1 MSCDTGTGNIRIEPV
16 NVSWE
21 IEEQSSIVCVADVA
35 ESLENKW
42 FGLQASNGTKYYAW
56 YTVTG
61 GAAAVDPA
69 IAGRTALPIT
79 IAPNASA
86 SAVATATA
94 AAIDA
99 IGGGLLFESN
109 AVADKVY
116 VSNIGAADVEKIFD
130 GTAPTG
136 FTFNQCQQG
145 GYLDCGLL
153 DGNVESSFESQFLEI
168 KSHQTG
174 TSLRAELRQ
183 GTTAEIS
190 LTMQETDV
198 ARIKEVFA
206 TVNGGT
212 HTPSGGTELFGW
224 GTNLQGTNTIIQAR
238 RLVLHP
244 VTMGADRS
252 RDLCFWKAMA
262 MPETMVFSGEEVNTI
277 AVTFKT
283 YIDSEK
289 PEEIQHWSYG
299 DWTQLIPGA

>member
-42 FGLQASNGTKYYAW
+42 FGLEASNGTKYYAW

-79 IAPNASA
+79 IAPNATA
-86 SAVATATA
+86 AAVATATA

-99 IGGGLLFESN
+99 VGGGLLFESS
-109 AVADKVY
+109 AVDDKVY
-116 VSNIGAADVEKIFD
+116 ITNIGAADVEKVFD

-145 GYLDCGLL
+145 GYLDCGLI
-153 DGNVESSFESQFLEI
+153 DGNVESSFESQYLEI

-183 GTTAEIS
+183 GTTAEVS
-190 LTMQETDV
+190 LTMQETDIP
-198 ARIKEVFA
+198 RLKEVFA

-244 VTMGADRS
+244 VTMGSDRS
-252 RDLCFWKAMA
+252 RDLCFWKSMA
-262 MPETMVFSGEEVNTI
+262 MPDSMVFSGEEVNTVS
-277 AVTFKT
+277 VTFKT

-289 PEEIQHWSYG
+289 PEEIQHWAYG

>member
-1 MSCDTGTGNIRIEPV
+1 MSCDTGTGNIRIEPI

-21 IEEQSSIVCVADVA
+21 IEEQTGITCVADVA

-42 FGLQASNGTKYYAW
+42 FGFQASNGTKYYAW

-69 IAGRTALPIT
+69 PAGRTAVPVT
-79 IAPNASA
+79 IAANATA

-99 IGGGLLFESN
+99 LGGGLLFEAS
-109 AVADKVY
+109 ASGAKITMT
-116 VSNIGAADVEKIFD
+116 NIGAADVEAVFD

-136 FTFNQCQQG
+136 FTIAQCQQG

-153 DGNVESSFESQFLEI
+153 QGNVESNFESQFLAI
-168 KSHQTG
+168 TAHQTG

-183 GTTAEIS
+183 GTTAEVKIV
-190 LTMQETDV
+190 MQETDIP
-198 ARIKEVFA
+198 RLKEVFA
-206 TVNGGT
+206 TVNGGAY
-212 HTPSGGTELFGW
+212 TPGGGTQLFGW

-238 RLVLHP
+238 RLVFHP
-244 VTMGADRS
+244 VNADTDRS
-252 RDLCFWKAMA
+252 RDVCFWKSMA
-262 MPETMVFSGEEVNTI
+262 MPDSLVFSGEEVNT
-277 AVTFKT
+277 VSVSFKT

-289 PEEIQHWSYG
+289 PEEISHWAYG